1 MQRHDP
7 TMMFIYT
14 IEDKAAWTGIIN
26 QAAAYDFYH
35 TWYYHNLD
43 SPEAARLYVYEEGS
57 HFIAFP
63 LVKRGIPG
71 TEYFDLTCVY
81 GYTGPISDCPF
92 DLQDEAFLARFRRS
106 FLDTLNEEKIVSVF
120 SRLHPFFK
128 QDLLLEEFSGLFP
141 NGKSVAID
149 LRVPIEVQRAAYH
162 KSYRQQIR
170 ILREKGYQVQESKS
184 AEAIKTYAEIYT
196 ENMKRV
202 GASDYY
208 LFTPSYFEQLLAS
221 KEYESKLMLV
231 YLNDEI
237 VSGGVVIC
245 TNKIMQVHLMSTR
258 TEHLNF
264 SPPKLVVDETSM
276 LGRSQ
281 GYEFINLGGGLNFKE
296 DSLFKWKA
304 GFTKLFMDYNSW
316 RFIANQSVYDELLAE
331 KGLRADM
338 NIDFFPLYRYQTP
351 VE

>member
-1 MQRHDP
+1 
-7 TMMFIYT
+7 MMLILT
-14 IEDKAAWTGIIN
+14 IEDKAAWTNIISR
-26 QAAAYDFYH
+26 AAAYDFYH

-43 SPEAARLYVYEEGS
+43 SPDSSRMYVYEEGT
-57 HFIAFP
+57 HFIAYP
-63 LVKRGIPG
+63 LVKRSIPG
-71 TEYFDLTCVY
+71 TEYVDLTSVY
-81 GYTGPISDCPF
+81 GYTGPISDRPF
-92 DLQDEAFLARFRRS
+92 ETQDAEFLTRFRHA
-106 FLDTLNEEKIVSVF
+106 FLDTLHKERVVSVF
-120 SRLHPFFK
+120 SRLHPFFN
-128 QDLLLEEFSGLFP
+128 QDLLLRDFTGLFP

-149 LRVPIEVQRAAYH
+149 IRVPIEVQRAAYH

-170 ILREKGYQVQESKS
+170 ILREKGYQVRESKS
-184 AEAIKTYAEIYT
+184 AEAIQTYAEIYT

-258 TEHLNF
+258 TEHLNL
-264 SPPKLVVDETSM
+264 SPPKLVVDETSI
-276 LGRSQ
+276 LGRSL
-281 GYEFINLGGGLNFKE
+281 GYEYINLGGGLNFKE

-316 RFIANQSVYDELLAE
+316 RFIANEVVYDDLLAE
-331 KGLRADM
+331 KGMRADLD
-338 NIDFFPLYRYQTP
+338 IDFFPLYRYQKMDG
-351 VE
+351 

>member
-81 GYTGPISDCPF
+81 GYTGPISDRPF
-92 DLQDEAFLARFRRS
+92 DLQDEAFFARFRRAL
-106 FLDTLNEEKIVSVF
+106 LDTLNEEKIVSVF

-128 QDLLLEEFSGLFP
+128 QDLLLEGFSGLFP

-221 KEYESKLMLV
+221 NEYESKLMLV

-331 KGLRADM
+331 KRLRADM
-338 NIDFFPLYRYQTP
+338 NIDFFPLYRYQKP